1 MLFDNKV
8 ALVTG
13 GAAGIG
19 RAAALAFA
27 REGAAVTVADRDRAG
42 GEAVARQIRDGGGCA
57 LFVETDVTSESAIV
71 AMIEKTV
78 AEFGG
83 LDAAYNNVGTMGSYT
98 TATTC
103 TMQEW
108 ESVIR
113 LNMTAT
119 WLCMKYEIPEMI
131 KRGGGAIV
139 NAASRTGDSAV
150 PNIFGYV
157 TTKHAVIGMT
167 RAAAIDF
174 AAQKVRVNA
183 IMPGFIDTQMLHGAA
198 TGAGMPPMH
207 ELAQV
212 MVPLQRLG
220 RPEEPAELAVWLCSD
235 HATYITGT
243 AMIVDGGLSARV

>member
-1 MLFDNKV
+1 MLFKDKV

-27 REGAAVTVADRDRAG
+27 REGAAVTVADRDRAN
-42 GEAVARQIRDGGGCA
+42 GEALAKQIRDSGGRA
-57 LFVETDVTSESAIV
+57 IFIETDVTSEEAIAAMV
-71 AMIEKTV
+71 AKTV

-83 LDAAYNNVGTMGSYT
+83 LDAAYNNVGTMGNYT

-103 TMQEW
+103 TMAEW
-108 ESVIR
+108 DNVIR

-139 NAASRTGDSAV
+139 NAASRAGDSAT
-150 PNIFGYV
+150 PNIFAYV
-157 TTKHAVIGMT
+157 TTKHGVIGMT

-174 AAQKVRVNA
+174 AAQNVRVNA
-183 IMPGFIDTQMLHGAA
+183 LLPGFIDTQMLHGAA
-198 TGAGMPPMH
+198 AGAGMPPMQ
-207 ELAQV
+207 ELAKV

-220 RPEEPAELAVWLCSD
+220 KPQEPAELAVWLCSD
-235 HATYITGT
+235 HASYITGN